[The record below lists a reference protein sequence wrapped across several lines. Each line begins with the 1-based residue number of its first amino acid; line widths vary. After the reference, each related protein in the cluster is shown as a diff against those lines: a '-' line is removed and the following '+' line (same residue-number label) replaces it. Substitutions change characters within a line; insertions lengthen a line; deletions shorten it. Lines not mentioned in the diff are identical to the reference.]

1 MDACCACLRRR
12 EPTSPPLSLH
22 SPAGRL
28 QQQKFVPAP
37 GARGKS
43 YHHRLPRPGGGRRPP
58 AYDRVNIAK
67 LGHAEAN
74 TNFPA
79 AEYRDEWE
87 LLEAVGAAKAVEA
100 LRDTPA

>member
-1 MDACCACLRRR
+1 MREGSRTTTACFAREDA
-12 EPTSPPLSLH
+12 
-22 SPAGRL
+22 
-28 QQQKFVPAP
+28 
-37 GARGKS
+37 AR
-43 YHHRLPRPGGGRRPP
+43 

-67 LGHAEAN
+67 FGHAEAN

-100 LRDTPA
+100 LRDTTA

>member
-1 MDACCACLRRR
+1 MREGSRTTTACFAREEDA
-12 EPTSPPLSLH
+12 
-22 SPAGRL
+22 
-28 QQQKFVPAP
+28 
-37 GARGKS
+37 AR
-43 YHHRLPRPGGGRRPP
+43 

-67 LGHAEAN
+67 FGHAEAK

-100 LRDTPA
+100 VRDTTA

>member
-1 MDACCACLRRR
+1 MDACCACLRRQ
-12 EPTSPPLSLH
+12 EAHLSPSLFI
-22 SPAGRL
+22 PRRRL
-28 QQQKFVPAP
+28 QQQAFVPAP

-43 YHHRLPRPGGGRRPP
+43 YHHRLLRPGGGRRPP

-87 LLEAVGAAKAVEA
+87 LLEVGAAKAVEA
-100 LRDTPA
+100 VRDTTA